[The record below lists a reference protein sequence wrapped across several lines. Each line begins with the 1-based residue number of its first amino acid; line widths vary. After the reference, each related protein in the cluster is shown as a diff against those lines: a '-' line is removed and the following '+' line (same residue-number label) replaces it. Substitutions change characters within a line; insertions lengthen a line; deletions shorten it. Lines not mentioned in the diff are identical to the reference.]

1 MPNLTDLRRK
11 ARNLLFIDIETAS
24 CVGDFGELDERMQ
37 EIWNKKALLLKNES
51 QATPAEL
58 FFQRAAIYAEFGKV
72 ICISV
77 GFLHWNSDNEMC
89 LKVKSIAGDDEKVLL
104 DEFRQLLEKYPDDQ
118 LTLCAHNGKEFDF
131 PYLCRRILI
140 NSLELPRSMQ
150 FSGKK
155 PWEILHQDTLEM
167 WKFGD
172 YKNYTPLDLLAALFK
187 IPTSKSDISGQDV
200 TRVYYVE
207 KDLPRICRYCRED
220 VVVLTQLYLRLLGF
234 PLVAEANIVRLA

>member
-1 MPNLTDLRRK
+1 MPSLNDLRRK
-11 ARNLLFIDIETAS
+11 AKNLLFIDIETAS

-37 EIWNKKALLLKNES
+37 ESWSKKALLLKNES

-77 GFLHWNSDNEMC
+77 GVLHWNNDDQMS
-89 LKVKSIAGDDEKVLL
+89 LKVKAISGDDEKTLL
-104 DEFRQLLEKYPDDQ
+104 DEFKKIIEKYPDDQ

-131 PYLCRRILI
+131 PYLCRRMLI
-140 NSLELPRSMQ
+140 NGLELPRSMQ

-172 YKNYTPLDLLAALFK
+172 HKNYAPLDLLAALFN
-187 IPTSKSDISGQDV
+187 IPSSKSDIGGQDV

-234 PLVAEANIVRLA
+234 PLVAEAHIVRVA